1 MKTFV
6 PFVRFSAAAVVPIY
20 TFELFS
26 DEKLDKM
33 A

>member
-6 PFVRFSAAAVVPIY
+6 PFVRFSAVPIY

-26 DEKLDKM
+26 DEKPDKM

>member
-6 PFVRFSAAAVVPIY
+6 PFVRFSAAVVPIY